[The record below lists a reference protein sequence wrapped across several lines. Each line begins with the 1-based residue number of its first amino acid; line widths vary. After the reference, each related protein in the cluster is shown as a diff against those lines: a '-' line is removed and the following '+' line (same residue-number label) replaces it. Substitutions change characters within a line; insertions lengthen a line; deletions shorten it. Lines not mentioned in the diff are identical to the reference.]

1 MAQQHAPTTVSHCEA
16 CGKELRSESERRQHK
31 DECQRARQPIDPSRM
46 RTQEQN
52 KITSKE

>member
-16 CGKELRSESERRQHK
+16 CGKELRSESERCQHK
-31 DECQRARQPIDPSRM
+31 DECQGARQPIDPSRM